1 MARSLMG
8 KAVRAVTARAG
19 RARVHIKRNDTV
31 MVIAGKDR
39 GKTARVLSVMPWTGK
54 AFVEGVHFV
63 KRHTRP
69 NPSKN
74 IKGGI
79 VEKEGAIHVSNLKV
93 VCPEC
98 KQATR
103 VARTILEDGSKIR
116 TCKKC
121 QGAIDQAK

>member
-1 MARSLMG
+1 MARSMLG
-8 KAVRAVTARAG
+8 KAVRAADAKGG
-19 RARVHIKRNDTV
+19 RPRVHIKKNDTV
-31 MVIAGKDR
+31 MVISGKDR

-79 VEKEGAIHVSNLKV
+79 VEKEGPIHISNLKV

-103 VARTILEDGSKIR
+103 TARK
-116 TCKKC
+116 
-121 QGAIDQAK
+121 

>member
-1 MARSLMG
+1 MARSMLG
-8 KAVRAVTARAG
+8 KATRAAVVRGG
-19 RARVHIKRNDTV
+19 RVRVHIKKNDTV
-31 MVIAGKDR
+31 MVISGKDR

-69 NPSKN
+69 NPSRN

-79 VEKEGAIHVSNLKV
+79 VEKEGAIHVSNLKI

-103 VARTILEDGSKIR
+103 IGRRFLDDGTKIR
-116 TCKKC
+116 FCKKC

>member
-54 AFVEGVHFV
+54 AFVEGVNFV

-69 NPSKN
+69 NPSRN

-79 VEKEGAIHVSNLKV
+79 VEKEGAIDVSNLKV

-103 VARTILEDGSKIR
+103 VARTILENGSKIR

-121 QGAIDQAK
+121 QGAIDQSK

>member
-1 MARSLMG
+1 MPRSMLG
-8 KAVRAVTARAG
+8 KAARIVQVRAG
-19 RARVHIKRNDTV
+19 RPRVHIKKNDTV

-69 NPSKN
+69 NPQRN

-98 KQATR
+98 KQPTR

-121 QGAIDQAK
+121 RGAIDQTK

>member
-1 MARSLMG
+1 MG
-8 KAVRAVTARAG
+8 KAARAVATKAG
-19 RARVHIKRNDTV
+19 RPRVHIKKNDTV

-39 GKTARVLSVMPWTGK
+39 GKTARVLTVQPWTGK
-54 AFVEGVHFV
+54 AIVEGVHFV

-79 VEKEGAIHVSNLKV
+79 VEKEGPIAVSNLKI

-103 VARTILEDGSKIR
+103 VSRTILEDGSKIR

-121 QGAIDQAK
+121 RGAIDQAK